1 MTFVGAVLS
10 LLTVDNLRRKTIF
23 KDILPFSAA
32 LSLACGAMGL
42 ADQESSVI
50 TQILVFLVF
59 VSGSLS
65 LTCGTWIT
73 AIEVFPP
80 YQNGRYIIMSFVVY
94 YAVQAGIYVAE
105 PSFAISHLAFAG
117 LCLLLTV
124 FMFVVCA
131 SSKYGAIELKS
142 EKKMRKD
149 ARPRATRR
157 PSWRACLARRASC
170 ARRCGA
176 RRRTTRR
183 RR

>member
-1 MTFVGAVLS
+1 
-10 LLTVDNLRRKTIF
+10 
-23 KDILPFSAA
+23 
-32 LSLACGAMGL
+32 MGL

-149 ARPRATRR
+149 AEAARNAPSFVARVSRSQSFLRSQVRRSSSHYSAAALTPQEASYSNFESPAGLNVNGGTRR
-157 PSWRACLARRASC
+157 TLNGSQAL
-170 ARRCGA
+170 
-176 RRRTTRR
+176 
-183 RR
+183 